1 MPRKRKAKTPKA
13 QKQKQKQRQS
23 VVVNINQQRRTV
35 ARPKAVRAPQAPP
48 PSSISFNPMI
58 QFPQYDNTSSII
70 SAIKSLNRSQPEIIR
85 DVARVDRAVEQDTPL
100 RERVLA
106 AAEARRTP
114 QVSGL
119 AVQEIN
125 QVLPVEELPENIPI
139 YIVKAP
145 TERLNIQASR
155 FRTASTQTQPPPV
168 ELQTA
173 VLEGFIPVRPPSAK
187 PYQGGSRRARSLKR
201 AELAA
206 AGAPGYSESEEL
218 LFSEP
223 SPLFLGQRIEPP
235 STIRARVLSR
245 KKEEPLEPSRI
256 RSRVERSRVF
266 EQTGALQPIG
276 SALGVSPYV
285 GSTALRSELRQKII
299 EYNAGV
305 SGKANK
311 IRLTEVVDGKRRNK
325 PPSQLVEEIQEKELF
340 YLLPGSTSTTL

>member
-35 ARPKAVRAPQAPP
+35 ARPKAVRAQAPQ
-48 PSSISFNPMI
+48 PSSNISFNPMI

-70 SAIKSLNRSQPEIIR
+70 SAIKSLDRSQPEIIR

-114 QVSGL
+114 QASGL

-139 YIVKAP
+139 NIVKAP
-145 TERLNIQASR
+145 TQRLNIQESS
-155 FRTASTQTQPPPV
+155 F
-168 ELQTA
+168 
-173 VLEGFIPVRPPSAK
+173 LEGFIPVSPPPPK
-187 PYQGGSRRARSLKR
+187 PYVGGSRRARSLKR

-206 AGAPGYSESEEL
+206 AGAPGYSESEYEEP
-218 LFSEP
+218 LFSEA
-223 SPLFLGQRIEPP
+223 PLFLGQRIETP
-235 STIRARVLSR
+235 STIRKRVLSR
-245 KKEEPLEPSRI
+245 KKEQPLEEAPSRI

-276 SALGVSPYV
+276 SALGESPYV

-299 EYNAGV
+299 EHNAGV